1 MLRCNIEPMGK
12 IYQEA
17 PVSCG
22 IHSIAEIVYRDPYIS
37 LNIMAL
43 LESKYEKTMHPAGA
57 FLPPMHHWWAH
68 FPGKMDEKQGV
79 APPFFVHGKFVLWK
93 CVYKHVFMYWH
104 GDC

>member
-1 MLRCNIEPMGK
+1 MLIEENHNPEDFVITGYENGRLEINGK

-22 IHSIAEIVYRDPYIS
+22 IHSIAEIVYPDPYIS

-43 LESKYEKTMHPAGA
+43 LESEYEKTMHPAGA

-68 FPGKMDEKQGV
+68 FPGKRTKNRG
-79 APPFFVHGKFVLWK
+79 
-93 CVYKHVFMYWH
+93 
-104 GDC
+104 